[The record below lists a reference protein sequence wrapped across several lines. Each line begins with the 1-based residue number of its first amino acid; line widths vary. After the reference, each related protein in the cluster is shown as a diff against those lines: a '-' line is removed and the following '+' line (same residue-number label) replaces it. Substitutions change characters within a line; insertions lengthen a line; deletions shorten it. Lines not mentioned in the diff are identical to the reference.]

1 MTNVGSGEKKQRW
14 HSLKGRKGQSSLLEG
29 RGLGRLPMP
38 RRAGKVEEAKPT
50 SMADA
55 QVTEASSSSHSS
67 GSERRKAKV
76 RRLPFQKLRPFGP
89 FMKAK

>member
-1 MTNVGSGEKKQRW
+1 MLKACLSGDHVGSGEKKNCDGTLP
-14 HSLKGRKGQSSLLEG
+14 LKGRKGCNSSLLEG

-55 QVTEASSSSHSS
+55 QMTEASSSSLVSLVVLVVQND
-67 GSERRKAKV
+67 GKQR
-76 RRLPFQKLRPFGP
+76 
-89 FMKAK
+89 